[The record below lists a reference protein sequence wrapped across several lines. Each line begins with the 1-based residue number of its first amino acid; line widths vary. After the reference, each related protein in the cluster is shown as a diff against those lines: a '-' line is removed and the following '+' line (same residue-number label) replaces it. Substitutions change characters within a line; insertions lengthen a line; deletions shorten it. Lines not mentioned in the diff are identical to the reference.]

1 MKKQEMLLSENLKW
15 RGFINQTTLEN
26 IERLD
31 KEKFSFYLGVDP
43 SASSMTVGNLS
54 ILMMVKHFI
63 NAGHTCFLLAG
74 GATGMI
80 GDPDGKKEERK
91 LLSLNDINQ
100 NKKNIKNQFKKIL
113 EGKKFKLVDN
123 FDWFKK
129 INYLDFLREVG
140 KNVPMSKMLNREFIK
155 ERIADENSGIS
166 YAEFSYSLIQGYD
179 FVYLN
184 KKFGVNLQ
192 IAGSDQWGNCI
203 AGVDLIR
210 RINKKEADIWTAPL
224 IIDKKTGKKFGKSE
238 GGAIWLDE
246 KLTSVYKFYQFWL
259 NVDDV
264 GVIDYLKIYTLFS
277 KNEIE
282 NLEKD
287 LKENPHLRQAQK
299 VLALEI
305 TKIVHGKEKAEM
317 AKNITEILFSGD
329 FKKLNKKEIEVLK
342 KELSFV
348 KFKKE
353 KNKDIDLAQIAL
365 DLKLVQSKSE
375 ARNFIEQKGLTLNEV
390 GLNNFKII
398 KKGKNNFGIVEIN

>member
-1 MKKQEMLLSENLKW
+1 M
-15 RGFINQTTLEN
+15 
-26 IERLD
+26 
-31 KEKFSFYLGVDP
+31 
-43 SASSMTVGNLS
+43 
-54 ILMMVKHFI
+54 
-63 NAGHTCFLLAG
+63 
-74 GATGMI
+74 
-80 GDPDGKKEERK
+80 
-91 LLSLNDINQ
+91 
-100 NKKNIKNQFKKIL
+100 
-113 EGKKFKLVDN
+113 VDN

-282 NLEKD
+282 NLEWNREFRKRFKRKSSSSSSTKSFSFRNYKD
-287 LKENPHLRQAQK
+287 SSWKR
-299 VLALEI
+299 
-305 TKIVHGKEKAEM
+305 
-317 AKNITEILFSGD
+317 
-329 FKKLNKKEIEVLK
+329 
-342 KELSFV
+342 
-348 KFKKE
+348 
-353 KNKDIDLAQIAL
+353 
-365 DLKLVQSKSE
+365 KS
-375 ARNFIEQKGLTLNEV
+375 RDG
-390 GLNNFKII
+390 
-398 KKGKNNFGIVEIN
+398 

>member
-15 RGFINQTTLEN
+15 RGFVNQTTLEN

-398 KKGKNNFGIVEIN
+398 KKGKK

>member
-15 RGFINQTTLEN
+15 RGFVNQTTLEN